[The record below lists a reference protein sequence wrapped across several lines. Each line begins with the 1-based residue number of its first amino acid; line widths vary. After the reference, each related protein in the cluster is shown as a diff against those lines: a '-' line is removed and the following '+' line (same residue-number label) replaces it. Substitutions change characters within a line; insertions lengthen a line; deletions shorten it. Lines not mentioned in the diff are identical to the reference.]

1 MIYSTNRTAS
11 LGEETIDVNE
21 SYFGAGAFNFMQ
33 ENAQDELALFEAA
46 IKSDI
51 DEVIIGE
58 SAGELEALNE
68 GFVDSAI
75 NKIKEMMRK
84 FIEWLKSVTR
94 SAIAKLAQLLV
105 RDNAKFIKMAEKQIK
120 TMRNMSKFKYT
131 GKGLVIA
138 EAKKDINPKT
148 APIENFYDQAKKD
161 NITDSE
167 LDAISANIKKAVE
180 EFKDKT
186 PREDFEKECVKEV
199 TEEGI
204 DFVMDHIAVLKD
216 MDKKKLSKLRKD
228 MKEME
233 AKAKKLAKEAES
245 KSRKFEE
252 KDNAESKLRKKQLAV
267 MAEAAAAS
275 RDCWQ
280 THVSDT
286 LYVIKQQAK
295 IARAVVAKAM
305 GASPKNE
312 GFEYTEE
319 LVQAMIEAAD
329 FEYDEALEE
338 MSEAKECDVDYEE
351 DIEDEE

>member
-11 LGEETIDVNE
+11 LGDITADVNE

-51 DEVIIGE
+51 DEVFIGE
-58 SAGELEALNE
+58 SSYELESLNE
-68 GFVDSAI
+68 GFVENAI

-94 SAIAKLAQLLV
+94 SAIAKLSQLLV
-105 RDNAKFIKMAEKQIK
+105 RDNAKFVKLARKQIRSMPNGK
-120 TMRNMSKFKYT
+120 KFKYS
-131 GKGLVIA
+131 GKGLVIS
-138 EAKKDINPKT
+138 EANKEIDPKT
-148 APIENFYDQAKKD
+148 APIEDFYTKAK
-161 NITDSE
+161 NATTEAE
-167 LDAISANIKKAVE
+167 LNTIEEGIKSAVE
-180 EFKDKT
+180 AFKEKT
-186 PREDFEKECVKEV
+186 PRDDFDKKCTDEF
-199 TEEGI
+199 TDQGI
-204 DFVMDHIAVLKD
+204 GFVEDHIKVLEG

-228 MKEME
+228 MKDME
-233 AKAKKLAKEAES
+233 SKAKKIAKEAEAA
-245 KSRKFEE
+245 SRKYSGDDE
-252 KDNAESKLRKKQLAV
+252 LKKKRLSV
-267 MAEAAAAS
+267 MADAAAAS

-329 FEYDEALEE
+329 YEYDEALEE
-338 MSEAKECDVDYEE
+338 MSEAKECDNVDD
-351 DIEDEE
+351 DIDDDDEE